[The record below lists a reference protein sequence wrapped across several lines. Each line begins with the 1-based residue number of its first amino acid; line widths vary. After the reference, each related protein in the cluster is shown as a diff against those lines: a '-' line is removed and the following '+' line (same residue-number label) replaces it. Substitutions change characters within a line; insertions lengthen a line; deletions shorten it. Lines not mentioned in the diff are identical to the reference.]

1 MGLNVAVGLGV
12 VFAVL
17 GLTPNNDQILTSVSE
32 GVFLVVSLYMKKR
45 QQGKRKKEEK
55 KNHAC
60 LRSSRY
66 VCISICADTRLSVCT
81 YARIY
86 IYIYIYIYL
95 YIYICICIRISA
107 YIHMHIRIW
116 VSEYADV

>member
-1 MGLNVAVGLGV
+1 MGLNVAVDLGV

-55 KNHAC
+55 KKTTHAC
-60 LRSSRY
+60 AHLGMS
-66 VCISICADTRLSVCT
+66 A
-81 YARIY
+81 
-86 IYIYIYIYL
+86 YL
-95 YIYICICIRISA
+95 Y
-107 YIHMHIRIW
+107 
-116 VSEYADV
+116 VQTPV